1 MKLREA
7 ALWGGGFPAALTKKN
22 LNYLYAGGKKAASP
36 QPPPPHTPRLSA
48 ILRGRHVWGGG
59 FPAAEHRKIYDYF
72 TMNDSK
78 FLNFDQ
84 PIDKHTGGN
93 LPHWHQ
99 DGKIQFVTFRLAD
112 SLPTAVIEELKYRK
126 ETFLRNH
133 PRPWDMTVQKE
144 YWNQIGPMAEQL
156 LDNGHGSC
164 LLRHHAVRSIV
175 ASGLHH
181 NDGVNYNLIAYVIM
195 PNHVHLLLHLP
206 GNSELPRILQSIKG
220 YTAAQINRLMNRKG
234 KLWMRESFDRIVRSY
249 SHLNQ
254 CLNYIKHNPSTLPA
268 SDYTLYL
275 HPKYQQ

>member
-1 MKLREA
+1 M
-7 ALWGGGFPAALTKKN
+7 GGGFPAALTKKN
-22 LNYLYAGGKKAASP
+22 LNYLYAGGRKAASP
-36 QPPPPHTPRLSA
+36 QPPPPRTPRLST
-48 ILRGRHVWGGG
+48 ILRGRHVRGGG
-59 FPAAEHRKIYDYF
+59 FPAAEQHKIFDYF

-175 ASGLHH
+175 ASALHH
-181 NDGVNYNLIAYVIM
+181 NDGVHYNLIAYVIM

>member
-1 MKLREA
+1 MYGA
-7 ALWGGGFPAALTKKN
+7 AAF
-22 LNYLYAGGKKAASP
+22 
-36 QPPPPHTPRLSA
+36 QPPNITK
-48 ILRGRHVWGGG
+48 
-59 FPAAEHRKIYDYF
+59 FFDYF

-126 ETFLRNH
+126 ATFLRNH

-164 LLRHHAVRSIV
+164 LLRHPAQPCPPAAAPPRQLRAAPHPAIYKRIYSSTDQPFDEPQRKTVD
-175 ASGLHH
+175 A
-181 NDGVNYNLIAYVIM
+181 
-195 PNHVHLLLHLP
+195 
-206 GNSELPRILQSIKG
+206 RILRQNR
-220 YTAAQINRLMNRKG
+220 QIL
-234 KLWMRESFDRIVRSY
+234 
-249 SHLNQ
+249 
-254 CLNYIKHNPSTLPA
+254 
-268 SDYTLYL
+268 
-275 HPKYQQ
+275 

>member
-1 MKLREA
+1 MG
-7 ALWGGGFPAALTKKN
+7 GGGFPAALTKKN
-22 LNYLYAGGKKAASP
+22 LNYLYAGGRKAASP
-36 QPPPPHTPRLSA
+36 QPPPPHTPRLST
-48 ILRGRHVWGGG
+48 ILLDRHVRGGG
-59 FPAAEHRKIYDYF
+59 FPAAEQHKIFDYL

-164 LLRHHAVRSIV
+164 LLRHPAQPCPPAAAPPRQLRTAPHPAIYKRIYSSTDQPLDEPQRKTVD
-175 ASGLHH
+175 A
-181 NDGVNYNLIAYVIM
+181 
-195 PNHVHLLLHLP
+195 
-206 GNSELPRILQSIKG
+206 RILRQNR
-220 YTAAQINRLMNRKG
+220 QIL
-234 KLWMRESFDRIVRSY
+234 
-249 SHLNQ
+249 
-254 CLNYIKHNPSTLPA
+254 
-268 SDYTLYL
+268 
-275 HPKYQQ
+275 

>member
-1 MKLREA
+1 MYGA
-7 ALWGGGFPAALTKKN
+7 AAF
-22 LNYLYAGGKKAASP
+22 
-36 QPPPPHTPRLSA
+36 QPPNITK
-48 ILRGRHVWGGG
+48 
-59 FPAAEHRKIYDYF
+59 FFDYF

-175 ASGLHH
+175 ASALHH
-181 NDGVNYNLIAYVIM
+181 NDGVHYNLIAYVIM

-275 HPKYQQ
+275 HPKHQQ

>member
-1 MKLREA
+1 MGGRLSSRPHEEKPKLFICRRQESR
-7 ALWGGGFPAALTKKN
+7 LPTTP
-22 LNYLYAGGKKAASP
+22 ASP
-36 QPPPPHTPRLSA
+36 HPRLST
-48 ILRGRHVWGGG
+48 ILRDRHVWGGG
-59 FPAAEHRKIYDYF
+59 FPAAEHRKIFDYF

-133 PRPWDMTVQKE
+133 PRPWNMTVQKE

-164 LLRHHAVRSIV
+164 LLRHPAVRSIV
-175 ASGLHH
+175 ASALHH
-181 NDGVNYNLIAYVIM
+181 NDGVHYNLIAYVVM

-206 GNSELPRILQSIKG
+206 VNSELPRILQSIKG

-249 SHLNQ
+249 SHLTQ